1 MKKILYNIMLL
12 LTTVTM
18 LSSCNKD
25 GDLIYLNGF
34 GGSELTATTN
44 NVVLSIAN
52 SKKLVLSMEWNNP
65 TLLSS
70 DSSKTAP
77 DGVLKTYLQISANE
91 DFSGKVNES
100 TVISPSKAYKGDDL
114 NSIAKD
120 LGLSADVSAPLYF
133 RIKSVEGNNM
143 APAYSNVEKVNVT
156 PFTIHMNF
164 VSVLN
169 KEKTDTVAR
178 LYSDS
183 ENGVYTGYMKAIGW
197 YNCWFVENDGTTWGN
212 YNVSGHEFELS
223 KASDAWNCWFAD
235 GSGHWFVTV
244 DTKNDVWSA
253 ANITKVTING
263 SDFTYDS
270 KKGVWTAQVTT
281 TADNTQIGGT
291 ATANEY
297 NSTTRADS
305 SIAKTFNLP
314 DTTIAKAGIYTVNM
328 YINSHAQYSYEIVSG
343 TVTPDTP
350 TVKFPAELAMYS
362 KDGSTKLATLAKT
375 GTGTYAGTYAAKQWE
390 NFQIVDEENK
400 VWYGSDPTN
409 QYTLDSADGKYGL
422 WFNADFTNGTTLNVT
437 VDLNTMKWSY
447 TK

>member
-1 MKKILYNIMLL
+1 MKKILYYIMLL

-18 LSSCNKD
+18 ISSCNKD

-34 GGSELTATTN
+34 GGSGLTATTN
-44 NVVLSIAN
+44 DVVLSIAN

-100 TVISPSKAYKGDDL
+100 TVISPSKAYMGDDL
-114 NSIAKD
+114 NSIAKG

-143 APAYSNVEKVNVT
+143 EPAYSNVEKVNVT

-164 VSVLN
+164 VSVLS

-183 ENGVYTGYMKAIGW
+183 ENGVYTGYMKAAGW

-235 GSGHWFVTV
+235 GSGDWFVTV

-253 ANITKVTING
+253 ANITNVTINN
-263 SDFTYDS
+263 SNFTYDS
-270 KKGVWTAQVTT
+270 KKGVWTAQITT

-291 ATANEY
+291 ATGNEY
-297 NSTTRADS
+297 NSTTRTS
-305 SIAKTFNLP
+305 SSVAKTFNLP
-314 DTTIAKAGIYTVNM
+314 DTTIAKAGVYTVNM
-328 YINSHAQYSYEIVSG
+328 YINSHAQYSYEIISG

-350 TVKFPAELAMYS
+350 TVKFPSELAMYS
-362 KDGSTKLATLAKT
+362 QDGSTKLATLAKT
-375 GTGTYAGTYAAKQWE
+375 GTGTYAGTYAAQQWE

-409 QYTLDSADGKYGL
+409 QYTLDSADGKYAI

>member
-343 TVTPDTP
+343 AVTPETP
-350 TVKFPAELAMYS
+350 TVNFPSELAMYS

>member
-12 LTTVTM
+12 LTTVTL

-44 NVVLSIAN
+44 DVVLSIAN
-52 SKKLVLSMEWNNP
+52 SKKLVLSLEWNNA

-77 DGVLKTYLQISANE
+77 DGVLKTYLQISAKE

-100 TVISPSKAYKGDDL
+100 TVTSPSKAYKGDDL
-114 NSIAKD
+114 NAIAKD
-120 LGLSADVSAPLYF
+120 LGLSADVAGPLYF

-143 APAYSNVEKVNVT
+143 DPAYSNIEKVNVT

-164 VSVLN
+164 VSVLS
-169 KEKTDTVAR
+169 KDKTDTIAR

-183 ENGVYTGYMKAIGW
+183 ENGVYTGYMKAAGW
-197 YNCWFVENDGTTWGN
+197 YNCWFVENDGTVWGN
-212 YNVSGHEFELS
+212 YNVKDHEFELS

-297 NSTTRADS
+297 NSTTRVS
-305 SIAKTFNLP
+305 SSVAKTFNLP
-314 DTTIAKAGIYTVNM
+314 DTTIAKAGVYTINM
-328 YINSHAQYSYEIVSG
+328 YINSHAQYNYEIVSG
-343 TVTPDTP
+343 AVTPETP

-362 KDGSTKLATLAKT
+362 QDGSTKLVTLAKT
-375 GTGTYAGTYAAKQWE
+375 GTGIYTGTYTAKQWE
-390 NFQIVDEENK
+390 HFHLVDEENNI
-400 VWYGSDPTN
+400 WYGSDPSDLFA
-409 QYTLDSADGKYGL
+409 LDSAEGKYDL
-422 WFNADFTNGTTLNVT
+422 WFKDDITNGTTVNIT
-437 VDLNTMKWSY
+437 VDLNTLKWSY

>member
-25 GDLIYLNGF
+25 GDLIFLNGF
-34 GGSELTATTN
+34 GSSELTATTN
-44 NVVLSIAN
+44 DVVLSIAN
-52 SKKLVLSMEWNNP
+52 SKKLVLALEWNNP

-100 TVISPSKAYKGDDL
+100 TVTAPSKAYKGDDL
-114 NSIAKD
+114 NAIAKD

-133 RIKSVEGNNM
+133 RIKSLEGNNM
-143 APAYSNVEKVNVT
+143 EPAYSNVEKVNVT

-183 ENGVYTGYMKAIGW
+183 ENGIYTGYMKAAGW

-212 YNVSGHEFELS
+212 YGVDGHEFELS

-244 DTKNDVWSA
+244 DTKNEVWSA
-253 ANITKVTING
+253 ANITNVTING
-263 SDFTYDS
+263 SNFTYDS
-270 KKGVWTAQVTT
+270 KKGVWTAVLTT
-281 TADNTQIGGT
+281 TADNTKIGGT
-291 ATANEY
+291 AAAKEY
-297 NSTTRADS
+297 NTTTRVSS
-305 SIAKTFNLP
+305 SIDKTFTLP
-314 DTTIAKAGIYTVNM
+314 DTTIAKAGKYTVNL

-343 TVTPDTP
+343 NVTPETP
-350 TVKFPAELAMYS
+350 AVKFPLELVMYS

-375 GTGTYAGTYAAKQWE
+375 GTGIYAGTYAAQQWE

-409 QYTLDSADGKYGL
+409 QYTLDSEEGKFGI
-422 WFNADFTNGTTLNVT
+422 WFNADFINGTTLKVT

>member
-44 NVVLSIAN
+44 DVVLSIAN

-143 APAYSNVEKVNVT
+143 EPAYSNVEKVNVT

-297 NSTTRADS
+297 NSTTRVS
-305 SIAKTFNLP
+305 SSVAKTFNLP
-314 DTTIAKAGIYTVNM
+314 DTTIAKAGVYTVNM

-343 TVTPDTP
+343 PVTPDTP
-350 TVKFPAELAMYS
+350 TVNFPSELAMYS

-375 GTGTYAGTYAAKQWE
+375 GTGTYAGTYAAQQWE

-400 VWYGSDPTN
+400 VWYGSDPKD
-409 QYTLDSADGKYGL
+409 QYSLDSADGKHHL
-422 WFNADFTNGTTLNVT
+422 WFNADFTDGTTLKVT
-437 VDLNTMKWSY
+437 VDLNTMTWSY

>member
-12 LTTVTM
+12 LTTVTL

-25 GDLIYLNGF
+25 GDLIFLNGF

-44 NVVLSIAN
+44 DVVLSIAN

-120 LGLSADVSAPLYF
+120 LGLTADVAGPLYF

-164 VSVLN
+164 VSVLT

-183 ENGVYTGYMKAIGW
+183 ENGVYTGYMKAAGW
-197 YNCWFVENDGTTWGN
+197 FNCWFVENDGTTWGN

-244 DTKNDVWSA
+244 DTKNEVWSA

-263 SDFTYDS
+263 SDFTYDT
-270 KKGVWTAQVTT
+270 KKGVWTAQITT
-281 TADNTQIGGT
+281 TADNTNIGGT

-297 NSTTRADS
+297 
-305 SIAKTFNLP
+305 LL
-314 DTTIAKAGIYTVNM
+314 
-328 YINSHAQYSYEIVSG
+328 
-343 TVTPDTP
+343 
-350 TVKFPAELAMYS
+350 AEL
-362 KDGSTKLATLAKT
+362 
-375 GTGTYAGTYAAKQWE
+375 
-390 NFQIVDEENK
+390 I
-400 VWYGSDPTN
+400 
-409 QYTLDSADGKYGL
+409 
-422 WFNADFTNGTTLNVT
+422 
-437 VDLNTMKWSY
+437 
-447 TK
+447 

>member
-12 LTTVTM
+12 LTTVTL

-34 GGSELTATTN
+34 GGSGLTATTN
-44 NVVLSIAN
+44 DVVLSIAN
-52 SKKLVLSMEWNNP
+52 SKKLVLSIEWNNP

-100 TVISPSKAYKGDDL
+100 TVISPSKAYIGDDL
-114 NSIAKD
+114 NAIAKG

-143 APAYSNVEKVNVT
+143 EPAYSNVEKVNVT

-164 VSVLN
+164 VSVLS

-183 ENGVYTGYMKAIGW
+183 ENGVYTGYMKAAGW

-235 GSGHWFVTV
+235 GSGDWFVTV

-253 ANITKVTING
+253 ANITNVTINN
-263 SDFTYDS
+263 SNFTYDS
-270 KKGVWTAQVTT
+270 KKGVWTAQITT

-291 ATANEY
+291 ATGNEY
-297 NSTTRADS
+297 NSTTRTS
-305 SIAKTFNLP
+305 SSVAKTFNLP
-314 DTTIAKAGIYTVNM
+314 DTTIAKAGEYTVNL

-343 TVTPDTP
+343 TVTPDNP
-350 TVKFPAELAMYS
+350 TVKFPSELAMYS

-375 GTGTYAGTYAAKQWE
+375 GTGTYAGTYAAQQWE

-409 QYTLDSADGKYGL
+409 QYTLDSEDGKYGL
-422 WFNADFTNGTTLNVT
+422 WFNADFTNGATLNVT

>member
-12 LTTVTM
+12 LTTVTL

-44 NVVLSIAN
+44 DVVLSIAN
-52 SKKLVLSMEWNNP
+52 SKKLVLSLEWNNA

-100 TVISPSKAYKGDDL
+100 TVTSPSKAYKGDDL

-120 LGLSADVSAPLYF
+120 LGLTADVAGPLYF

-164 VSVLN
+164 VSVLS

-183 ENGVYTGYMKAIGW
+183 ENGVYTGYMKAAGW
-197 YNCWFVENDGTTWGN
+197 FNCWFVENDGTTWGN

-270 KKGVWTAQVTT
+270 KNGVWTAQITT
-281 TADNTQIGGT
+281 TADNTNIGGT

-297 NSTTRADS
+297 NTTTRTS
-305 SIAKTFNLP
+305 SSVEKTLSLP
-314 DTTIAKAGIYTVNM
+314 DTTIAKAGDHTVYL
-328 YINSHAQYSYEIVSG
+328 YINNHAQYSYQIFDGIVS
-343 TVTPDTP
+343 PDEP
-350 TVKFPAELAMYS
+350 TVKFPSELALYS
-362 KDGSTKLATLAKT
+362 QDSATKLATLAKT
-375 GTGTYAGTYAAKQWE
+375 ADGKYAGTYTANKWE
-390 NFQIVDEENK
+390 NFQIVDEENS
-400 VWYGSDPTN
+400 VWYGSDPKD
-409 QYTLDSADGKYGL
+409 QYSLDSSDGKHHL
-422 WFNADFTNGTTLNVT
+422 WFNADFTDGTTLKVT
-437 VDLNTMKWSY
+437 VDLNTMTWSY

>member
-1 MKKILYNIMLL
+1 MKKILYYIMLL

-34 GGSELTATTN
+34 GGSGLTATTN
-44 NVVLSIAN
+44 DVVLSIAN

-100 TVISPSKAYKGDDL
+100 TVISPSKAYIGDDL
-114 NSIAKD
+114 NSIAKG

-143 APAYSNVEKVNVT
+143 EPAYSNVEKVNVT

-164 VSVLN
+164 VSVLS

-183 ENGVYTGYMKAIGW
+183 ENGVYTGYMKAAGW

-235 GSGHWFVTV
+235 GSGDWFVTV
-244 DTKNDVWSA
+244 DTKNEVWSA
-253 ANITKVTING
+253 ANITNVTINN
-263 SDFTYDS
+263 SNFTYDS
-270 KKGVWTAQVTT
+270 KKGVWTAQITT

-291 ATANEY
+291 ATGNEY
-297 NSTTRADS
+297 NSTTRTS
-305 SIAKTFNLP
+305 SSVAKTFNLP
-314 DTTIAKAGIYTVNM
+314 DTTIAKAGVYTVNM
-328 YINSHAQYSYEIVSG
+328 YINSHAQYSYEIISG
-343 TVTPDTP
+343 TVTPDNP
-350 TVKFPAELAMYS
+350 TVKFPSELAMYS

-375 GTGTYAGTYAAKQWE
+375 GTGTYAGTYAAQQWE

-409 QYTLDSADGKYGL
+409 QYTLDSADGKYAI

>member
-1 MKKILYNIMLL
+1 MLL
-12 LTTVTM
+12 LTTVTL

-25 GDLIYLNGF
+25 GDLIYLSGF

-44 NVVLSIAN
+44 DVVLSIAN
-52 SKKLVLSMEWNNP
+52 SKKQVLSLEWNNP

-70 DSSKTAP
+70 DSSKTAA

-100 TVISPSKAYKGDDL
+100 TVTSPSKSFRGDNL

-120 LGLSADVSAPLYF
+120 LGLNSDVASPLYF

-143 APAYSNVEKVNVT
+143 DPAYSNVEKVNVT

-169 KEKTDTVAR
+169 SEKTDTIAR
-178 LYSDS
+178 LYSDT
-183 ENGVYTGYMKAIGW
+183 ENGIYTGYMKAAGW

-235 GSGHWFVTV
+235 GSGHWYVTV
-244 DTKNDVWSA
+244 DTKNEVWSA
-253 ANITKVTING
+253 ANIKKVTING
-263 SDFTYDS
+263 NDFTYDS
-270 KKGVWTAQVTT
+270 KNGVWTSVITT
-281 TADNTQIGGT
+281 TADNTNISGT

-297 NSTTRADS
+297 NSTTRTS
-305 SIAKTFNLP
+305 SSVEKTLSLP
-314 DTTIAKAGIYTVNM
+314 DTTIAKAGEYTVNL
-328 YINSHAQYSYEIVSG
+328 YINSHAEYSYEIISG
-343 TVTPDTP
+343 TVTPDNP
-350 TVKFPAELAMYS
+350 TVKFPSELAMYS

-375 GTGTYAGTYAAKQWE
+375 GTGTYAGTYAAQQWE
-390 NFQIVDEENK
+390 NFQIVDEENS
-400 VWYGSDPTN
+400 VWYGSDPTD
-409 QYTLDSADGKYGL
+409 QYTLDSADGKYGI

>member
-44 NVVLSIAN
+44 DVVLSIAN

-143 APAYSNVEKVNVT
+143 EPAYSNVEKVNVT

-183 ENGVYTGYMKAIGW
+183 ENGVYTGYMKAAGW

-235 GSGHWFVTV
+235 GSGHWFVTI

-263 SDFTYDS
+263 SYFTYDS

-362 KDGSTKLATLAKT
+362 QDGSTKLATLAKT

>member
-12 LTTVTM
+12 LTTVTL

-44 NVVLSIAN
+44 DVVLSIAN
-52 SKKLVLSMEWNNP
+52 SKKLVLSLEWNNA

-77 DGVLKTYLQISANE
+77 DGVLKTYLQISAKE

-100 TVISPSKAYKGDDL
+100 TVTSPSKAYKGDDL
-114 NSIAKD
+114 NAIAKD
-120 LGLSADVSAPLYF
+120 LGLSADVAGPLYF

-143 APAYSNVEKVNVT
+143 DPAYSNIEKVNVT

-164 VSVLN
+164 VSVLS
-169 KEKTDTVAR
+169 KDKTDTIAR

-183 ENGVYTGYMKAIGW
+183 ENGVYTGYMKAAGW
-197 YNCWFVENDGTTWGN
+197 YNCWFVENDGTVWGN
-212 YNVSGHEFELS
+212 YNVSNHEFELS

-291 ATANEY
+291 AAANEY
-297 NSTTRADS
+297 NSTTRVS
-305 SIAKTFNLP
+305 SSVAKTFNLP
-314 DTTIAKAGIYTVNM
+314 DTTIAKAGVYTINM

-343 TVTPDTP
+343 PVTPDTP
-350 TVKFPAELAMYS
+350 TVNFPSELAMYS

-375 GTGTYAGTYAAKQWE
+375 GTGTYAGTYAAQQWE
-390 NFQIVDEENK
+390 NLQIVDEENK

-409 QYTLDSADGKYGL
+409 QYALDSGDGKYGL